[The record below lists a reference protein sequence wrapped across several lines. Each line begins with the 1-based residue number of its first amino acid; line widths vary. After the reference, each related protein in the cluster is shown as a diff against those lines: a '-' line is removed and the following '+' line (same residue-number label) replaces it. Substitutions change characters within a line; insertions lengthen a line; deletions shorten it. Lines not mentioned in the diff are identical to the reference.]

1 MSRQIWGALL
11 IGLLLSFA
19 STVFAAETMKP
30 GLWEITASIEMPGI
44 PFQPPA
50 QTMQHCYTDED
61 VKGEPVPANENCQ
74 ITNLKTSGNKVTWQL
89 ECKGDMAGKG
99 QGEIVFQGDSAY
111 EGKATIEAQGMTMNT
126 KYKGRRLG
134 ECK

>member
-1 MSRQIWGALL
+1 MRKRVWS
-11 IGLLLSFA
+11 GLLVGFFLSLS
-19 STVFAAETMKP
+19 STALAAATMMP

-44 PFQPPA
+44 PFQPPP

-61 VKGEPVPANENCQ
+61 VKSEPVPANENCQ
-74 ITNLKTSGNKVTWQL
+74 ITNLKTSGNKITWQL
-89 ECKGDMAGKG
+89 ECKGEMAGKG

-111 EGKATIEAQGMTMNT
+111 EGNATIEAQGMIMVT
-126 KYKGRRLG
+126 KYKGRRIG